1 MGATAEQPEQ
11 AGTGVDDRDD
21 LIERGLLVTP
31 FPIGGPASASWRE
44 QALGRAAEYRFL
56 ARLLLSQ
63 ATERERQALLA
74 IERHLDA
81 AERAAEGHV
90 NKQGK
95 EKRGSEDGAAAMGRG
110 DEPGQQ
116 QRHESE
122 AGRRPLGLWAR
133 FAAFLGGASVERVTS
148 QLDAVETDLLR
159 LAPDPYLRGA
169 LPNLVAHVR
178 DHLPKGDPRREQVET
193 IAQAVAARP
202 AKTPLS
208 ALERDQTLGA
218 VRAAS
223 LEGRRE
229 IRRVR
234 SFRNVLLVSAL
245 ILTLGVAGITA
256 VGVSSPGLVPLCFAP
271 DNTMVV
277 CPTGATPVPEAPAR
291 QDNGTAGS
299 ANASAAQQARVD
311 EQIRDTASAWDI
323 PVVEI
328 AGLLA
333 AALAG
338 AFTLRSIQGTSTP
351 YSLPVALA
359 ALKLPSGA
367 LTAVLGLLL
376 MRGGFI
382 PGLSALD
389 SSAQIIAWA
398 IVFGYAQQL
407 LTRLIDQQAN
417 TVLENVGQPLDPPL
431 EAASAPQA
439 MTQPT
444 QPVAGGV

>member
-1 MGATAEQPEQ
+1 
-11 AGTGVDDRDD
+11 
-21 LIERGLLVTP
+21 
-31 FPIGGPASASWRE
+31 
-44 QALGRAAEYRFL
+44 
-56 ARLLLSQ
+56 
-63 ATERERQALLA
+63 
-74 IERHLDA
+74 
-81 AERAAEGHV
+81 
-90 NKQGK
+90 
-95 EKRGSEDGAAAMGRG
+95 
-110 DEPGQQ
+110 
-116 QRHESE
+116 
-122 AGRRPLGLWAR
+122 
-133 FAAFLGGASVERVTS
+133 
-148 QLDAVETDLLR
+148 
-159 LAPDPYLRGA
+159 
-169 LPNLVAHVR
+169 
-178 DHLPKGDPRREQVET
+178 
-193 IAQAVAARP
+193 
-202 AKTPLS
+202 
-208 ALERDQTLGA
+208 
-218 VRAAS
+218 
-223 LEGRRE
+223 
-229 IRRVR
+229 
-234 SFRNVLLVSAL
+234 
-245 ILTLGVAGITA
+245 
-256 VGVSSPGLVPLCFAP
+256 
-271 DNTMVV
+271 MVV

>member
-1 MGATAEQPEQ
+1 LLQPQAAAE
-11 AGTGVDDRDD
+11 RDD
-21 LIERGLLVTP
+21 LITRGLLATP
-31 FPIGGPASASWRE
+31 FPIGGPATSAWRE
-44 QALGRAAEYRFL
+44 QALGRAAEFRFL

-63 ATERERQALLA
+63 ATERDKQALLA

-81 AERAAEGHV
+81 AERTAADRSKER
-90 NKQGK
+90 GK
-95 EKRGSEDGAAAMGRG
+95 GRPDESDGAR
-110 DEPGQQ
+110 EK
-116 QRHESE
+116 
-122 AGRRPLGLWAR
+122 PLGRWAR
-133 FAAFLGGASVERVTS
+133 FVSFLGGASVERVNS

-178 DHLPKGDPRREQVET
+178 DHLPKLDARREQVET
-193 IAQAVAARP
+193 IAQKVAASP
-202 AKTPLS
+202 DTPLT
-208 ALERDQTLGA
+208 ALEREQLLGA

-223 LEGRRE
+223 LESRRE

-234 SFRNVLLVSAL
+234 SFRNVLLVTAL

-256 VGVSSPGLVPLCFAP
+256 LAVSSPDRVPVCFAP
-271 DNTMVV
+271 DNAMVV
-277 CPTGATPVPEAPAR
+277 CPTSATDVPQAAGAQGDRSAMGGESVSPAR
-291 QDNGTAGS
+291 QV
-299 ANASAAQQARVD
+299 RVD
-311 EQIRDTASAWDI
+311 ELIRNTAREWDI

-328 AGLLA
+328 AGLLG

-338 AFTLRSIQGTSTP
+338 AFALRSIQGTSTP

-359 ALKLPSGA
+359 VLKLPSGA

-398 IVFGYAQQL
+398 IVFGSAQQL
-407 LTRLIDQQAN
+407 VTRFVDQQAN
-417 TVLENVGQPLDPPL
+417 TVLENVGKPPSPPP
-431 EAASAPQA
+431 EAPECRAAGGITWARKRIRTSNHR
-439 MTQPT
+439 QPT
-444 QPVAGGV
+444 RVYRTGFPSPGTGPTTP